1 MQELETVRH
10 HAVDVE
16 DRGARHKDLSAVAD
30 VANSRRRVHRVA
42 DVAASRSGR
51 LARVEAH
58 ADPDLGAAG
67 PVVRGERALRR
78 RGRRDRVPRLAKDAE
93 ERVALGVASIPPA
106 AANVSRRSLWC
117 AASTSP

>member
-16 DRGARHKDLSAVAD
+16 DRGARHKDLSA
-30 VANSRRRVHRVA
+30 VA